1 MFLSRSAKSRAR
13 EKADLL
19 IVNVNELITLAGNN
33 QKPRAGKQMLDLGI
47 IRNGA
52 LAVKEGKIAAVGKTP
67 EISKIYKGET
77 ILSATGKTVLPGL
90 IDPHTH
96 LVFAGSR
103 EDDFQLR
110 VESVSSNEVFH
121 SGNVLRTV
129 KETRRASLEKLVENG
144 TETLNAMLEHGTT
157 TVEAKSGYGLT
168 TKDELK
174 ILEAVN
180 RLNQMHAV
188 DLVPTFMG
196 ANAISSE
203 FVNNPEDYVN
213 LVVNEMVPR
222 VAEKGLAEFCDA
234 CCEKG
239 FFNLDQSR
247 RVLSA
252 AKNLGLKPK
261 LHADWMSLQGGA
273 ELAAGL
279 GAVTADHLVFA
290 SDDGIKAMA
299 NKGVIA
305 TLLPSVTFSLM
316 TGRFADARNMINQD
330 VPLALATG
338 FSPVCWNENL
348 QLVIA
353 FACHLMKLTPAE
365 AITAVTINAA
375 HALGRANEI
384 GSLEAGKKADIVILN
399 APNHKCLGYRYGV
412 NLVDK
417 VIKSGRI
424 VVDKEA
430 SRNDFRVMEEQQK

>member
-1 MFLSRSAKSRAR
+1 MTRNAKSKAR

-19 IVNVNELITLAGNN
+19 IVNVNELITLAGDNGA
-33 QKPRAGKQMLDLGI
+33 PRAGKQMLELGI
-47 IRNGA
+47 VRNGA
-52 LAVKEGKIAAVGKTP
+52 LAIKEGKIVAVGKTP
-67 EISKIYKGET
+67 DISRIYKGET
-77 ILSATGKTVLPGL
+77 ILSASGKIVLPGF
-90 IDPHTH
+90 IDSHTH

-103 EDDFQLR
+103 EDDFQMR
-110 VESVSSNEVFH
+110 VENVSSNEIFH
-121 SGNVLRTV
+121 SGDVLRTV
-129 KETRRASLEKLVENG
+129 KETRRASLEKLVESG

-174 ILEAVN
+174 ILEVAN

-196 ANAISSE
+196 ANAIPSE
-203 FVNNPEDYVN
+203 FANNPEDYVN
-213 LVVNEMVPR
+213 LIVSEMIPKVVG
-222 VAEKGLAEFCDA
+222 KGLAEFCDA
-234 CCEKG
+234 YCEKG

-247 RVLSA
+247 RILTA

-273 ELAAGL
+273 ELAASL

-290 SDDGIKAMA
+290 SDEGIKAMA
-299 NKGVIA
+299 NKNVIA
-305 TLLPSVTFSLM
+305 TLLPAVAFSLM
-316 TGRFADARNMINQD
+316 TGHYADARAMINQA
-330 VPLALATG
+330 VPLTLATG
-338 FSPVCWNENL
+338 FSPDCWNENL

-353 FACHLMKLTPAE
+353 FACHFMKLTPAE

-375 HALGRANEI
+375 HALGRANEV
-384 GSLEAGKKADIVILN
+384 GSLEAGKKADIVIMN
-399 APNHKCLGYRYGV
+399 VPNHNCLGYRFGV

-430 SRNDFRVMEEQQK
+430 SRNEYRVMEDQQK